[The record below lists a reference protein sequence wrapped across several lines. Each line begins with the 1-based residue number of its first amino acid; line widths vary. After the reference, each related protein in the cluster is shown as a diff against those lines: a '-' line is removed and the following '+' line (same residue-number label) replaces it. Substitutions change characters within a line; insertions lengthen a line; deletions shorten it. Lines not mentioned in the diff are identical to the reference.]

1 MPADS
6 PYPLKGYPGYRTL
19 VTSASTI
26 RTNTS
31 ASSQTIE
38 YDAEAA
44 QVKGHPALYGR
55 MHSLKKA
62 SSLGKKDVGI
72 FQSYLEKDPTE
83 RRAVS
88 GIPENLKSNEHNHIS
103 SKTPTIVLQDDIPK
117 VSPIQEFA
125 FLVN

>member
-1 MPADS
+1 MPVDS
-6 PYPLKGYPGYRTL
+6 PYPLQGYPGYRTL

-44 QVKGHPALYGR
+44 QVKDHPAFYGR
-55 MHSLKKA
+55 MHSLKTA

-72 FQSYLEKDPTE
+72 FQSHLEKDPT

-88 GIPENLKSNEHNHIS
+88 GGIPENLKSNVHDHTS

-117 VSPIQEFA
+117 VSPIQS
-125 FLVN
+125 FLSF